1 MSFVSK
7 ITYFYMTTKTLADTI
22 DSMSD
27 EELVANM
34 RQSVKDLRANNVDGN
49 SFGASILRS
58 AIQRANDRRAEASR
72 ANGRL
77 GGRPKGSKNKKTL
90 EREAAQKALETALE
104 AKKASN
110 TSKSTTPPQKP
121 PKKPLKCQLVGKKN
135 MVYHVPTENDRKI
148 PDIAELYDFASK
160 YSLDDVDARE
170 WFDMTSYR
178 HWTDRYGN
186 VIENWKGACRNFCR
200 ARAASRIQE
209 SGPKEFQ
216 PKIKVPPSPAM
227 FKSTTTDLSN
237 MDIQEE
243 LANALRAVGAAR

>member
-1 MSFVSK
+1 MPN
-7 ITYFYMTTKTLADTI
+7 ITYFYMTTATFADTI

-34 RQSVKDLRANNVDGN
+34 RQSVKDIRENNIDGT

-58 AIQRANDRRAEASR
+58 AMKRSKDRRAEASR

-77 GGRPKGSKNKKTL
+77 GGRPKGSKNKKTIA
-90 EREAAQKALETALE
+90 REAAQKAL
-104 AKKASN
+104 K
-110 TSKSTTPPQKP
+110 TTPEAEKTADPSKCTTQPQNT
-121 PKKPLKCQLVGKKN
+121 PKKPLKCQLFGNKN
-135 MVYHVPTENDRKI
+135 MVYHVPTENDKKI

-160 YSLDDVDARE
+160 YKLDDVDARE

-178 HWTDRYGN
+178 HWTDRYGKT
-186 VIENWKGACRNFCR
+186 IENWKGACRNFCR

-216 PKIKVPPSPAM
+216 PKIKVPPSAAM
-227 FKSTTTDLSN
+227 FKSTATDLSN
-237 MDIQEE
+237 MDINAE
-243 LANALRAVGAAR
+243 LAKALRSVGAVR